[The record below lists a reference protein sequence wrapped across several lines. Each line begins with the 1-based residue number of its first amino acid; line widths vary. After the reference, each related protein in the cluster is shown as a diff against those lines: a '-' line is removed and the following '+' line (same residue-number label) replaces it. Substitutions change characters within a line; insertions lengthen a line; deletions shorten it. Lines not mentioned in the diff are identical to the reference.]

1 MRPYRGWLQ
10 EKSLEKY
17 DQCMVSS
24 STALNVGTAKWEPKA
39 WEKTR
44 DFFGASSTG
53 MFLETQI
60 PGLVWVYFFLHIP
73 SYKVYNN
80 QVII

>member
-1 MRPYRGWLQ
+1 MHGF
-10 EKSLEKY
+10 K
-17 DQCMVSS
+17 
-24 STALNVGTAKWEPKA
+24 LNRFECGDSQVGTESM
-39 WEKTR
+39 EKTR

-73 SYKVYNN
+73 SYKVY
-80 QVII
+80 VKLLYK